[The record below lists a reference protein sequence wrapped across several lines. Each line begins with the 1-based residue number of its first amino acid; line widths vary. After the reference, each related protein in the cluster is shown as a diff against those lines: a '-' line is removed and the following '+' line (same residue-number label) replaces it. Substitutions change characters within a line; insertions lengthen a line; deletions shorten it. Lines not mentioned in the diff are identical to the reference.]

1 MSVRRICMAALFLG
15 LPPVMLAAD
24 AMPSAAVT
32 AAVADTSRPQAD
44 RDRDADRKP
53 GEMVAFAGIKA
64 GSKVAEIWPGGGYFT
79 RIFSKGVGPQGVV
92 YAMTPSPPPGAPA
105 GRDMAAPIKALAAEQ
120 GYGNVKLASL
130 DPAMP
135 LPEKVDVVW
144 TSLNYHDMRNRPN
157 ADMSAMNK
165 MALDALKPGGVYV
178 VIDHAAEKGSGTR
191 DLAAMHR
198 IDPDLVRQE
207 VTSVGFEFAGE
218 SKALAHPD
226 DTHKVPAH
234 QVTRGKTD
242 QFAYLFRKPAK

>member
-1 MSVRRICMAALFLG
+1 MSVRRLCMAALFLG

-24 AMPSAAVT
+24 AMPSGAVT

-53 GEMVAFAGIKA
+53 AELVAFAGIKA

-79 RIFSKGVGPQGVV
+79 RIFSKVVGPQGVV
-92 YAMTPSPPPGAPA
+92 YAMAPSPPPGAPA
-105 GRDMAAPIKALAAEQ
+105 GRDMAAPIKALAAEP
-120 GYGNVKLASL
+120 GYANIKLAPL

-157 ADMSAMNK
+157 ADMSATNK

-191 DLAAMHR
+191 DIAMHR
-198 IDPDLVRQE
+198 VDPEMVRKE

-218 SKALAHPD
+218 SKALQHAD
-226 DTHKVPAH
+226 DTHKVSSHEVP
-234 QVTRGKTD
+234 RGKTD
-242 QFAYLFRKPAK
+242 QFVYLFRKPAK